1 MAQQGGKRL
10 EKLKFAIYL
19 ISGLPGWRIG
29 GFALDIDARNYHQPL
44 TND

>member
-19 ISGLPGWRIG
+19 ISGLCGWRAG
-29 GFALDIDARNYHQPL
+29 VFALDVDVSLHTSPPID
-44 TND
+44 